1 MVQKVLF
8 AVILLALAGVT
19 AMATE
24 QNGFIV
30 TRDGKFVVTKKGPH
44 TTTPM
49 AFDPSDASLVKI
61 FDNIGT
67 YYPRGPYYCCEGWT
81 IAGPLTGQQQ
91 SFPELWEAAAFVPDA
106 DYTVTKIEVAAGWVI
121 GVNGVVLSLY
131 TDVDGVPGT
140 AIKSWSLTNLPG
152 FGCCGLQVRTDASGI
167 PVKGGTQYWIV
178 LKTNSKESN
187 TIAAWNDND
196 TDQLT
201 NRKMATYCSD
211 DKEGTCANN
220 DVWTPFETAPGPA
233 FAVLGSK

>member
-1 MVQKVLF
+1 MLF
-8 AVILLALAGVT
+8 AVTLLAFASVAVLA
-19 AMATE
+19 AD

-30 TRDGKFVVTKKGPH
+30 TSDGRFVLTKKGPH
-44 TTTPM
+44 TTVPT
-49 AFDPSDASLVKI
+49 ASDPGDASLVKI

-67 YYPRGPYYCCEGWT
+67 YYPRGPFYCCEGWT
-81 IAGPLTGQQQ
+81 IAGPLTGQQ
-91 SFPELWEAAAFVPDA
+91 SFPELWEAAAFTPDA
-106 DYTVTKIEVAAGWVI
+106 DHTVSKIEVAAGWVV

-131 TDVDGVPGT
+131 ADAGGVPGT
-140 AIKSWSLTNLPG
+140 AVKSWSLTNLPP
-152 FGCCGLQVRTDASGI
+152 FGCCAIQVRTDASGI

-187 TIAAWNDND
+187 TLAAWNDND

-211 DKEGTCANN
+211 DKQGTCGNN
-220 DVWTPFETAPGPA
+220 NVWTPFETAPGPA